1 MAEKKKKKI
10 ATIEELIAISSSEL
24 MHQADDIIIGANILT
39 DEHKNGLKL
48 AAEFMRS
55 HGLEEAAHDM
65 LYRYNMEVIPT
76 FPIENS
82 EWANRMKDA
91 GVAVNVQG
99 YMKVGE
105 GKDAIRYP
113 IIMMS
118 GDIMRYEIMFQKL
131 KHDLKNELQN
141 EDN

>member
-10 ATIEELIAISSSEL
+10 TTIEELIAISSSEL
-24 MHQADDIIIGANILT
+24 MHQADDIIIGANTLT

-65 LYRYNMEVIPT
+65 LYLYNMEVIPT